1 MKKLAVL
8 TLLLLAAC
16 SQNAGN
22 NTNSP
27 SNSLTQG
34 RPDIFGKKSDLQKP
48 AGEGIKLHPSWF
60 VVSTGEQTADQVRYT
75 MKGVPSSV
83 SDVQKAMT
91 EYAGSKADGLP
102 GANAEGIS
110 DNPVVLRMRPS
121 APAQQAMAFIEMM
134 VRAKIA
140 PFYFVLEGGTERIFK
155 LRLPVDGGL
164 EIYPEPPPPEQP
176 REEEVEFPRDDPGTA
191 DPTTD
196 ENITEEPDTDDDR
209 SPDRPD
215 LQWLQSG
222 APRVPREVCTISAG
236 LSDDVVSF
244 VIALDARGRMP
255 AGSVTRTELVK
266 DDTVQDAAYNNARRD
281 LADKLVDLHKK
292 VPFEVVEVMCGHSG
306 TKALRCVELVLMI
319 DAARVAG
326 NIVHPDKTDPWEIRF
341 KFGDVLRRYDD

>member
-1 MKKLAVL
+1 MKKLALL
-8 TLLLLAAC
+8 TLMLLAAC

-22 NTNSP
+22 NANAP

-34 RPDIFGKKSDLQKP
+34 RPDIFGKKSELQKP
-48 AGEGIKLHPSWF
+48 AGEDIKLHPSWF
-60 VVSTGEQTADQVRYT
+60 VVSTGEQTADQVSYNI
-75 MKGVPSSV
+75 KGRHRTVKE
-83 SDVQKAMT
+83 VQAAMT

-102 GANAEGIS
+102 GLNADDIS
-110 DNPVVLRMRPS
+110 DNPVVLRMKPN

-134 VRAKIA
+134 VHAKIA

-164 EIYPEPPPPEQP
+164 EKYAEPPPPEQP
-176 REEEVEFPRDDPGTA
+176 PENEVEFPRDEPGTA

-196 ENITEEPDTDDDR
+196 EHITEEPDTDDDR

-215 LQWLQSG
+215 LQWLQG
-222 APRVPREVCTISAG
+222 TPRFPQEHCTISAAPDG
-236 LSDDVVSF
+236 DLISF
-244 VIALDARGRMP
+244 TIALDARGRMP

-341 KFGDVLRRYDD
+341 KFGEVLTRYGD